1 MRHVSDT
8 RRRLAMVEHK
18 WRLRFLESVTTAER
32 AYHHPAILPP
42 PSTPHPAQVTLAN
55 RLLKGDQR

>member
-1 MRHVSDT
+1 MGHVSDT

-18 WRLRFLESVTTAER
+18 WRLRFLESVTTAEPS
-32 AYHHPAILPP
+32 YHHPAILPP
-42 PSTPHPAQVTLAN
+42 SAPRPTQVTLAK

>member
-1 MRHVSDT
+1 MKQSSDT
-8 RRRLAMVEHK
+8 RRRLPALEYK
-18 WRLRFLESVTTAER
+18 WRLRFLESVTTVER

-42 PSTPHPAQVTLAN
+42 STPRPAQVTLAN

>member
-1 MRHVSDT
+1 MGHVSDT

-18 WRLRFLESVTTAER
+18 WRLRFLESVTTVEP
-32 AYHHPAILPP
+32 AYHHPAILA
-42 PSTPHPAQVTLAN
+42 PSTPRPAQVTLAN

>member
-1 MRHVSDT
+1 MGQSSDT

-18 WRLRFLESVTTAER
+18 WRLRFLESVTTVEP
-32 AYHHPAILPP
+32 AYHHPAILA
-42 PSTPHPAQVTLAN
+42 PSTPRPAQAALAN